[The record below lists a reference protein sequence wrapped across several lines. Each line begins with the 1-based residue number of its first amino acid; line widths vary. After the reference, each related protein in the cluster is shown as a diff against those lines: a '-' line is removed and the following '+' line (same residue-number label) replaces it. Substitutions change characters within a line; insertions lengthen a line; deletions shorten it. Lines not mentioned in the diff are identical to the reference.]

1 MKKDDRGIT
10 LVELIIA
17 ITISV
22 IIVGAA
28 TLFFMTAQK
37 SYQRAQET
45 VHLQEET
52 QILMEQL
59 ASWIMEGNGVK
70 IENDVTYGQVLV
82 IYDIPR
88 KTTTALPDGMTSED
102 AAKRVIWRYGDRLYM
117 KTASGI
123 TDPSADTTVIDASDI
138 REEYCISEYIS
149 GFTAALDS
157 TGQASVIVNLK
168 MTDGGRDYELE
179 NEVMLRNDWLLS
191 MEGGNLYEETA

>member
-1 MKKDDRGIT
+1 MAKDDRGIT

-37 SYQRAQET
+37 SYRRAEET
-45 VHLQEET
+45 IHLQEES

-59 ASWIMEGNGVK
+59 ASWIMEGNGIK
-70 IENDVTYGQVLV
+70 IVNDVTYGQVLV
-82 IYDIPR
+82 IYEIPR
-88 KTTTALPDGMTSED
+88 TTATALPEGVTQGD
-102 AAKRVIWRYGDRLYM
+102 AQKRVIWRYEDRLYM
-117 KTASGI
+117 KTVSGI
-123 TDPSADTTVIDASDI
+123 TDPLTDDTVIDASDST
-138 REEYCISEYIS
+138 EEHCVSEYIS
-149 GFTAALDS
+149 GFSAALDS

-168 MTDGGRDYELE
+168 MADGDMDYELE

-191 MEGGNLYEETA
+191 REGGNLYEETV

>member
-1 MKKDDRGIT
+1 MEKDDRGIT

-37 SYQRAQET
+37 SYQRAEET

-70 IENDVTYGQVLV
+70 VETDATYGQVLV
-82 IYDIPR
+82 IYKIPR
-88 KTTTALPDGMTSED
+88 KTTTALPAGMTLED
-102 AAKRVIWRYGDRLYM
+102 ASKRVIWRHGDRLYM

-123 TDPSADTTVIDASDI
+123 TDPMVDTTVIDASDI
-138 REEYCISEYIS
+138 KDEYCISEYIS
-149 GFTAALDS
+149 GFTVTLDR
-157 TGQASVIVNLK
+157 TGQASVLVNLK
-168 MTDGGRDYELE
+168 MTDGGRDYELD
-179 NEVMLRNDWLLS
+179 NEVMLRNEWLLS

>member
-1 MKKDDRGIT
+1 MEKDNRGIT

-37 SYQRAQET
+37 SYRRAQET

-70 IENDVTYGQVLV
+70 IINDAAYGQVLV
-82 IYDIPR
+82 IYQIPR
-88 KTTTALPDGMTSED
+88 KTTTALPDGMTLED
-102 AAKRVIWRYGDRLYM
+102 AKKEGNLAGW
-117 KTASGI
+117 
-123 TDPSADTTVIDASDI
+123 
-138 REEYCISEYIS
+138 
-149 GFTAALDS
+149 
-157 TGQASVIVNLK
+157 GQA
-168 MTDGGRDYELE
+168 
-179 NEVMLRNDWLLS
+179 
-191 MEGGNLYEETA
+191 LYENGVGNYRPIGRYHGD